1 MNCLWLSFLFFQ
13 MSQAWTMFYPRTSS
27 FLSKTAVKSSSSVE
41 AELFVDENEMVPIAE
56 NYVRA
61 KYKSMAQSHGKLACT
76 NEGAGQILRSLL
88 PPVTPAELNTEVSK
102 TLATIMANPKNSD
115 DTIEED
121 DFVKAIVN
129 NSYWKAAGSLVVKE
143 LIYFDA
149 LHTYYR
155 AGTPLLNNSDY
166 ETLRD
171 NLTGEGSVV
180 VNMKAKETIF
190 VMAVASSRRGDPVMD
205 DLQYTTLKRELKAQ
219 GSWVTARSQ
228 DTLEKLGLNTFMGY
242 LHRAL

>member
-1 MNCLWLSFLFFQ
+1 
-13 MSQAWTMFYPRTSS
+13 
-27 FLSKTAVKSSSSVE
+27 
-41 AELFVDENEMVPIAE
+41 
-56 NYVRA
+56 
-61 KYKSMAQSHGKLACT
+61 
-76 NEGAGQILRSLL
+76 
-88 PPVTPAELNTEVSK
+88 VTPAELNTEVSK

-180 VNMKAKETIF
+180 VNMKAKEAIF